1 MPPRG
6 RPAAPGTPRRRPPDR
21 RRQSPRERARKT
33 AGNIAY
39 AIACV
44 AAVLI
49 LAAGGLSYF
58 VLNGLKGLGSSHAI
72 GNGPK
77 STDGA
82 TNILLIGLD
91 SRKDQNGDPLPNA
104 VLKQLH
110 AGSARG
116 VNEEGVGG
124 YNTNTLILLHVP
136 NNGGKATAFSIP
148 RDDYVEYADA
158 VGPQQHGKIKEAYG
172 VTKAFTED
180 KLRAKGETGKH
191 RLEHDGREAARKS
204 TISTVRQLLGIPID
218 HFAEINLAGFYDLAT
233 TLGGVDVCL
242 KKPVQDHYS
251 GADFPAGR
259 QHLNGSQALAFVRQR
274 HGLTNGDLDR
284 THRQQAFLASVTHKL
299 KQDGI
304 FGDLGRMQG
313 LLKVAKKDVV
323 MDSGW
328 DVLGFAQQAKSLTGG
343 NVEFH
348 TLPIEGFGTI
358 NRQSVNLVN
367 PKKIRAMVHDTLEP
381 PKRTPVPAASGSSG
395 PKATVD
401 VLNGGGHAGLA
412 AKVASALSDDGYT
425 TGKVGNTAPHTRT
438 TVRYG
443 GSSQAAGKKIAGMF
457 GVKAVADPSLPAGS
471 VRIVLGPAAQV
482 PSVTASGGHRPAPTA
497 TLPTTGAQGGAVQG
511 GGIPCVD

>member
-1 MPPRG
+1 M
-6 RPAAPGTPRRRPPDR
+6 
-21 RRQSPRERARKT
+21 
-33 AGNIAY
+33 
-39 AIACV
+39 
-44 AAVLI
+44 L
-49 LAAGGLSYF
+49 GGLVYAVACAAAATVLVASGLAYF
-58 VLNGLKGLGSSHAI
+58 VLDNLRGLGSSHAI
-72 GNGPK
+72 GNAPK

-104 VLKQLH
+104 ILRQLH

-136 NNGGKATAFSIP
+136 NDGGKATAFSIP
-148 RDDYVEYADA
+148 RDDYVDYADA

-172 VTKAFTED
+172 VTKAFTEQKLMARGVHD
-180 KLRAKGETGKH
+180 KHA
-191 RLEHDGREAARKS
+191 LEHDGREAARRS
-204 TISTVRQLLGIPID
+204 TISTVRKLLGVPID

-242 KKPVQDHYS
+242 KHPVQDHYS

-274 HGLTNGDLDR
+274 HGLPNGDLDR

-304 FGDLGRMQG
+304 FGDLGRMRG
-313 LLKVAKKDVV
+313 LLKVARKDVV
-323 MDSGW
+323 MDAEW
-328 DVLGFAQQAKSLTGG
+328 DVLGFAQQARSLTGG

-348 TLPIEGFGTI
+348 TLPIEGFGTR
-358 NRQSVNLVN
+358 NRQSVNLVD
-367 PKKIRAMVHDTLEP
+367 PDKIRAMVHDTLDP
-381 PKRTPVPAASGSSG
+381 PKQAPAPSASGSG
-395 PKATVD
+395 AKTTVD

-412 AKVASALSDDGYT
+412 AKVAGALSQGGYA
-425 TGKVGNTAPHTRT
+425 TGKVANTAPSART

-443 GSSQAAGKKIAGMF
+443 GQDGADGPDGADAKKIAKLF
-457 GVKAVADPSLPAGS
+457 GVKAVADPSLPAGT
-471 VRIVLGPAAQV
+471 VRVVLGPAAVV
-482 PSVTASGGHRPAPTA
+482 PSLGGGGGSAPKPTA
-497 TLPTTGAQGGAVQG
+497 TLPTTGAQGGAVKG